1 MVIITEL
8 FDLHCDTVTKAF
20 KLNKSLYD
28 GEMHINLKKAGYI
41 KKYRQCFAL
50 WLSDSLKGRSAFSF
64 CLKLIDFYKGE
75 LSLLDKKGVTNL
87 YPLLT
92 IENGSALSGDSES
105 IPFFSEKGVRM
116 ITLTWNGENEI
127 GQGVGADSG
136 KGLTPFGKNAVRI
149 MEKENIKLDVS
160 HLNEQGFKDILSFA
174 SEPFA
179 ASHSGCYSLLPHKRN
194 LKDWQIKEI
203 INSGGIIG
211 VPYCNT
217 FIEGGKEK
225 VYEHIRHIL
234 SLGGEDNVALGSDF
248 DGCEINKELSG
259 IEKVGE
265 LYKFLAESDIGKAI
279 TEKIFHINAERF
291 FQVK

>member
-1 MVIITEL
+1 MIITEL

-20 KLNKSLYD
+20 KENKRLYD
-28 GEMHINLKKAGYI
+28 SEMHINLKKAGYI
-41 KKYRQCFAL
+41 EKYRQCFAL
-50 WLSDSLKGRSAFSF
+50 WLYDSLMGRSAFSF
-64 CLKLIDFYKGE
+64 CMKLIDFYNGE
-75 LSLLDKKGVTNL
+75 ISCLKEQGVTNL
-87 YPLLT
+87 MPLLT
-92 IENGSALSGDSES
+92 IENGSALGGSSES
-105 IPFFSEKGVRM
+105 ISLFAEKGVRM

-136 KGLTPFGKNAVRI
+136 KGLTPFGKTAVKL
-149 MEKENIKLDVS
+149 MEKENIRIDVS
-160 HLNEQGFKDILSFA
+160 HLNESGFKDVLSVSA
-174 SEPFA
+174 VPFA
-179 ASHSGCYSLLPHKRN
+179 ASHSGCYSLVPHKRN

-225 VYEHIRHIL
+225 VYEHICHIL
-234 SLGGEDNVALGSDF
+234 YMGGENSVALGSDF
-248 DGCEINKELSG
+248 DGCDINKELSG
-259 IEKVGE
+259 IEKVGG
-265 LYKFLAESDIGKAI
+265 LYQYLSESDIGKDI

>member
-1 MVIITEL
+1 MIVIEL

-20 KLNKSLYD
+20 GENKSLYD

-41 KKYRQCFAL
+41 QKYRQCFAL

-64 CLKLIDFYKGE
+64 CMKLIDFYNGE
-75 LSLLDKKGVTNL
+75 MTRLKEKGVTNL

-92 IENGSALSGDSES
+92 IENGSALWGSSENIS
-105 IPFFSEKGVRM
+105 LFAEKGVRM
-116 ITLTWNGENEI
+116 IGLTWNGENEI

-136 KGLTPFGKNAVRI
+136 KGLTPFGKTAVRI
-149 MEKENIKLDVS
+149 MEKEKIKVDVS
-160 HLNEQGFKDILSFA
+160 HLNERGFKDVLSV
-174 SEPFA
+174 SSVPFA
-179 ASHSGCYSLLPHKRN
+179 ASHSGCYSLVPHKRN

-234 SLGGEDNVALGSDF
+234 YLGGENNIALGSDF
-248 DGCEINKELSG
+248 DGCDISDELSG

-265 LYKFLAESDIGKAI
+265 LHQYLSESDLGKDI
-279 TEKIFHINAERF
+279 TEKIFHFNAEKF
-291 FQVK
+291 FSTK

>member
-1 MVIITEL
+1 MIVIEV

-20 KLNKSLYD
+20 RENKSLYD

-41 KKYRQCFAL
+41 EKYRQCFAL

-64 CLKLIDFYKGE
+64 CLKLIDFYNREMYRLKEMGI
-75 LSLLDKKGVTNL
+75 VNL

-92 IENGSALSGDSES
+92 IENGSVLCGDSENIS
-105 IPFFSEKGVRM
+105 IFAEKGVRM

-136 KGLTPFGKNAVRI
+136 KGLTDFGKTAVRI
-149 MEKENIKLDVS
+149 MEKENIKVDVS
-160 HLNEQGFKDILSFA
+160 HLNEQGFKDVLSFSSA
-174 SEPFA
+174 PFA
-179 ASHSGCYSLLPHKRN
+179 ASHSGCFSLMPHKRN

-203 INSGGIIG
+203 IASGGIVG

-225 VYEHIRHIL
+225 VYEHICHIL
-234 SLGGEDNVALGSDF
+234 SLGGENSIALGSDF
-248 DGCEINKELSG
+248 DGCDICEDLSG
-259 IEKVGE
+259 IEKVRE
-265 LYKFLAESDIGKAI
+265 LYQYLSESDIGKDI
-279 TEKIFHINAERF
+279 TEKIFHINAEKF
-291 FQVK
+291 FKVK